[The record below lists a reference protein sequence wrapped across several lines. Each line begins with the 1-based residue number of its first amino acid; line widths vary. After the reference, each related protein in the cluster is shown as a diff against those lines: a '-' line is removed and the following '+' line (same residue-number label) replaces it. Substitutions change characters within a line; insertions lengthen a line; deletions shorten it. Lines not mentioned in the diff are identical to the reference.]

1 MRRLNWLW
9 SLLFGAAA
17 VATFAMTLA
26 FGLAQAQQSAAPQSD
41 EAAKSPEFEVATIKP
56 SRPGADGSTYAFAP
70 GEGLKVTNGTLK
82 GMIEMAYNVRD
93 FQIAGGPGWIG
104 SQQFDIVA
112 KSAESDAG
120 SQAGNS
126 TVSVDETRVRLRALL
141 ALRFELKVHTET
153 KELPIYI
160 LAVGKN
166 GSKLAEPGDENA
178 EASSPAGINARC
190 GEMIGT
196 STTMTNLAY
205 KLSVQLDRPVVDQT
219 GLMGKYNFQLSWSP
233 EAGPCSTQTHID
245 NSDVG
250 ARAADGPS
258 LFTAIQEQLG
268 LKLESQKGPV
278 EVLVV
283 DLVEQPS
290 EN

>member
-1 MRRLNWLW
+1 MGKVNPDGNRLT
-9 SLLFGAAA
+9 GAAA
-17 VATFAMTLA
+17 IAAAAMLA
-26 FGLAQAQQSAAPQSD
+26 FGLAHAQQGAAPQSG

-56 SRPGADGSTYAFAP
+56 SKPGAVGSTFAFAS
-70 GEGLKVTNGTLK
+70 GEGVKVTNGTLK
-82 GMIEMAYNVRD
+82 GIIEMAYNVRD
-93 FQIAGGPGWIG
+93 FQITGGPGWID
-104 SQQFDIVA
+104 SQQFDVVA
-112 KSAESDAG
+112 KSAASDSG

-126 TVSVDETRVRLRALL
+126 QESIDETRLRIRALL

-166 GSKLAEPGDENA
+166 GSKLAEAGVQNA
-178 EASSPAGINARC
+178 SGSSPAGINARC

-205 KLSVQLDRPVVDQT
+205 KLSVQLDRPVNDIT
-219 GLMGKYNFQLSWSP
+219 GLTGKYDFQLSWSP
-233 EAGPCSTQTHID
+233 EAGPCAAATHIA

-250 ARAADGPS
+250 ASSSDGAS
-258 LFTAIQEQLG
+258 LFTAVQEQLG

-283 DLVEQPS
+283 DHAEQPS